1 MGLVQNLKKI
11 LKNSAEKILVDLLYL
26 YIKQKA
32 KQTSEKQV
40 NSSRTMSSQN
50 HLTVENPHSTIATS
64 SEDSTGKIT
73 MKVTTEDIFAHVRQ
87 WSIERASNE
96 KLSKEDANAILAEFH
111 EWIELEGD
119 ELDIVSVEPQG

>member
-1 MGLVQNLKKI
+1 
-11 LKNSAEKILVDLLYL
+11 
-26 YIKQKA
+26 
-32 KQTSEKQV
+32 
-40 NSSRTMSSQN
+40 
-50 HLTVENPHSTIATS
+50 
-64 SEDSTGKIT
+64 